1 MLSSN
6 PALPAEG
13 ESIHHFLADHSV
25 PRSNLATIS
34 GVVNKTG
41 ILVLLACGT
50 GGIGYSVVTQMPSL
64 MWISAITAFCIC
76 LGMGFVLRGNPK
88 LAPVVG
94 WLYAAVQGFFLG
106 SLTSV
111 LDSMLA
117 SMVSG
122 RAGIA
127 EGLSS
132 IGLAVPAL
140 ALTMAVAFVMLT
152 LYRARVIRPT
162 QRMKAVVFT
171 AAGAIM
177 VAYVAMFLLSFVGI
191 EIPFLTLSSAAQSG
205 AAPFIGIGL
214 SLLILGVASFMLV
227 IDFERVEQIVAA
239 GSPKYM
245 EWYAAF
251 ALIVT
256 LAWIYFEM
264 VKLLFRLAVLL
275 RRD

>member
-6 PALPAEG
+6 PVLPAEG
-13 ESIHHFLADHSV
+13 ESLHHMLADRSV
-25 PRSNLATIS
+25 PRSDLATVS
-34 GVVNKTG
+34 GVINKTG
-41 ILVLLACGT
+41 ILVLVACAT
-50 GGIGYSVVTQMPSL
+50 GALGYSVVTQMPSL

-76 LGMGFVLRGNPK
+76 LGMGFVLRGNPR

-117 SMVSG
+117 SLVAG
-122 RAGIA
+122 RAG
-127 EGLSS
+127 LSES
-132 IGLAVPAL
+132 LSNIGLALPAL

-162 QRMKAVVFT
+162 QRLKAVVFT

-177 VAYVAMFLLSFVGI
+177 LAYMAMFVLSFFGI
-191 EIPFLTLSSAAQSG
+191 QVPFLGLQSATQSG
-205 AAPFIGIGL
+205 AAPLIGIGL

-227 IDFERVEQIVAA
+227 IDFERVEQIVEA